1 MLSDE
6 KPALPGGAGVILAED
21 DSAMRGMVAA
31 VLKKRRYFVIEL
43 SDGNQLL
50 DRIRRLE
57 RPESNG
63 SVALIITDHRMPGVT
78 GLEVL
83 AHMRRVG
90 LGIPLILITA
100 FGEPG
105 LHAEARRLGAA
116 AVLDKPF
123 ELEDLLAAVR
133 RLAPLRANLAGAP
146 E

>member
-1 MLSDE
+1 MRRML
-6 KPALPGGAGVILAED
+6 
-21 DSAMRGMVAA
+21 AA
-31 VLKKRRYFVIEL
+31 VLKKKRYFVIEL
-43 SDGNQLL
+43 SDGNELL
-50 DRIRRLE
+50 DHLRRLA

-63 SVALIITDHRMPGVT
+63 SVALIITDHRMPGAT

-123 ELEDLLAAVR
+123 ELEDLVATVR
-133 RLAPLRANLAGAP
+133 ALAPLRADLAGLP